1 MKTNPSPNSRHC
13 ATHRA
18 RRHAFTLIELLT
30 VIAIIGILAAILIP
44 TVSTVRK
51 TARKAECISNLRQL
65 YGVVI
70 LHVHDNKDF
79 MPIAFDNVNSQGW
92 RWRMTED
99 GYLDKNT
106 GITGCPE
113 QRKSLP
119 ATTTNPLRAATFS
132 MNRNLCISPPFTDTK
147 PRKRY
152 TQIATPSRTLLI
164 SDGRKNSDGTYNE
177 TVAGENSERPSAAH
191 GDDAN
196 LLYADGHVSSVK
208 ISAIPSWNGD
218 DKGKIFWRGE

>member
-79 MPIAFDNVNSQGW
+79 MPIAFDNV
-92 RWRMTED
+92 
-99 GYLDKNT
+99 
-106 GITGCPE
+106 
-113 QRKSLP
+113 
-119 ATTTNPLRAATFS
+119 
-132 MNRNLCISPPFTDTK
+132 
-147 PRKRY
+147 
-152 TQIATPSRTLLI
+152 IA
-164 SDGRKNSDGTYNE
+164 K
-177 TVAGENSERPSAAH
+177 AGA
-191 GDDAN
+191 G
-196 LLYADGHVSSVK
+196 G
-208 ISAIPSWNGD
+208 
-218 DKGKIFWRGE
+218 